1 MERNALGR
9 NVGWQVWNMS
19 KRVSRVRA
27 LARDSRTHL
36 ERARRAGRWDADY
49 LAALEGFTERLEA
62 IAERADGV
70 WAELTAA
77 ARTGKPELIDE
88 GRSVTVVRSGENDD
102 RLERVEAIWHAGR
115 VSADYH
121 QVQEEYSA
129 AARAVGDRVPWW

>member
-1 MERNALGR
+1 MGRNALGR

-36 ERARRAGRWDADY
+36 ERARRAERWGSDY

-62 IAERADGV
+62 IAARADEV
-70 WAELTAA
+70 WARVVAAVRTAS
-77 ARTGKPELIDE
+77 PHLIDE
-88 GRSVTVVRSGENDD
+88 GRSVTVVRGGENDD
-102 RLERVEAIWHAGR
+102 LLERVEAIWHAGR

-121 QVQEEYSA
+121 PVQEEFTA
-129 AARAVGDRVPWW
+129 AARAEGDRVPWW